1 MAKGIVMD
9 TQFGIKGFLPS
20 SFIDWP
26 GKICSVVFLA
36 GCGFKCRIC
45 HNAQLVKEPQ
55 SVQDYPLHDILRYL
69 KTKKGWIDGVTV
81 SGGEPTGRNNLPE
94 LLALIRETG
103 AGIKLDTNGS
113 NPAMLNELILRG
125 LVDAVYMDV
134 KAPLNMK
141 DYSRVA
147 GVPVDIRII
156 KRSIEIL
163 KNSDL
168 EVVFRTTAVPGLV
181 EEPQIREIR
190 DYLGP
195 DRPFI
200 LQFFRN
206 TSTLDPGFVKV
217 QEFPQERIESMRAD
231 FDSPP
236 RPAESFARAG

>member
-1 MAKGIVMD
+1 LAHIR
-9 TQFGIKGFLPS
+9 GIKGFLPTS
-20 SFIDWP
+20 LIDWP
-26 GKICSVVFLA
+26 GNVCSVVFLG
-36 GCGFKCRIC
+36 GCGFRCPAC
-45 HNAQLVKEPQ
+45 HNSNLVLEPE
-55 SVQDYPLHDILRYL
+55 SLPDFPLDQILNKL
-69 KTKKGWIDGVTV
+69 KGHTGWIDGVTV
-81 SGGEPTGRNNLPE
+81 SGGEPTARKSLPDLLKTFRTMGLRN
-94 LLALIRETG
+94 
-103 AGIKLDTNGS
+103 KLDTNGS
-113 NPAMLNELILRG
+113 NPSMLNELVGRRL
-125 LVDAVYMDV
+125 LDAVYMDV

-141 DYSRVA
+141 HYSNVA
-147 GVPVDIRII
+147 GVPVDIRVI

-163 KNSDL
+163 KNSNL

-217 QEFPQERIESMRAD
+217 QEFPQERIESMRAE

-236 RPAESFARAG
+236 HLAESFARAG